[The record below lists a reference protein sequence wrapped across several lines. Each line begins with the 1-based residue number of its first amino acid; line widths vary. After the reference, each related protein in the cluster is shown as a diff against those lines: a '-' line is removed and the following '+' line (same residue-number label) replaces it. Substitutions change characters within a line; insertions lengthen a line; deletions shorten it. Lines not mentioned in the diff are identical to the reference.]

1 MIKSLIE
8 LDQQLFLKI
17 NHWSG
22 PGWDPVMRFISGPL
36 PWVAFIV
43 VAAILIS
50 RLGFAGK
57 KLRELNIII
66 LVLIIAWAVSDLGS
80 VHLFKN
86 VFERLRPCHE
96 PSLAGQVRLAA
107 STCGGQFGFVST
119 HASNSFTLAILS
131 VLIFRLPWF
140 TWAALLWA
148 LLISYSRIYLGVHY
162 PGDVLGGA
170 LLGLLIAT
178 FSFLLYTLLLKK
190 TTPRQKY

>member
-1 MIKSLIE
+1 MINSLIE

-22 PGWDPVMRFISGPL
+22 PGLDPIMRFLSGPL

-43 VAAILIS
+43 VIAILIA
-50 RLGFAGK
+50 RLGIAGK
-57 KLRELNIII
+57 KIRELNIII
-66 LVLIIAWAVSDLGS
+66 LILIIGVALSDQVS

-86 VFERLRPCHE
+86 IFERLRPCHE
-96 PSLAGQVRLAA
+96 PALAGQVRLAA

-119 HASNSFTLAILS
+119 HASNSFTMAVLAM
-131 VLIFRLPWF
+131 LIFRLRWF
-140 TWAALLWA
+140 TWLVILWA

-170 LLGLLIAT
+170 LLGFTLAT
-178 FSFLLYTLLLKK
+178 FSFLLYTFLLKK
-190 TTPRQKY
+190 TTPHYKT